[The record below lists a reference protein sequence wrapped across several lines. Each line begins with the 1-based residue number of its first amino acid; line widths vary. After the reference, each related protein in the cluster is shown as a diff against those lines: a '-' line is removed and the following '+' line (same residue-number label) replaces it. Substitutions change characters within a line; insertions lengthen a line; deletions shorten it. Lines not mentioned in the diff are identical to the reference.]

1 MRSKGLGEQLGASGN
16 PSKGL
21 SYSHW
26 PLLGISRSATAVR
39 KLVFTLFEPG
49 ALRSVLQIQRLSP
62 GIYRANILTGAFEGT
77 SSMAAGHEEIYVARA
92 RAIYRYLSRN
102 KVHRTNQAH
111 GGLVCLRNLII
122 WGTAM

>member
-1 MRSKGLGEQLGASGN
+1 MIQQRTAERAVLGTNNVS
-16 PSKGL
+16 S
-21 SYSHW
+21 
-26 PLLGISRSATAVR
+26 VR

-77 SSMAAGHEEIYVARA
+77 SSMAAGHEQIYVARA

-102 KVHRTNQAH
+102 KVHRTNQVISAA
-111 GGLVCLRNLII
+111 GSDFPSADRRKVLLTTTERP
-122 WGTAM
+122 